1 MPLPHAAG
9 QSRFAQEAQQHTGQ
23 HMVQQQQQPHMGQLL
38 AAQGD
43 HHPEQQGQLHPQQQR
58 QRPSG
63 LVDNGSLWVS
73 GDQQHQQQQRSMLNP
88 LGGDAGPF
96 VTEQPEVAWGQDDDM
111 EEGGAVPSSPPM
123 AAMPMSTLPPGAIM

>member
-1 MPLPHAAG
+1 MG
-9 QSRFAQEAQQHTGQ
+9 Q
-23 HMVQQQQQPHMGQLL
+23 QQQQQPHMGQHRQQPHMGQLL
-38 AAQGD
+38 VAQED
-43 HHPEQQGQLHPQQQR
+43 QQHQQQGQPPPQQQR